1 MSPAPRPARLTSRK
15 QRPLP
20 VWALSLG
27 CPKNRVDSERLLGSL
42 GVPVKTVAHMGRSR
56 LIFINTCGFI
66 EPAVRESIRAVLDA
80 ARHAGRLRRRPLL
93 AVAGCMVGRYGV
105 RELAKELP
113 EVDLWLPTEALER
126 WPELVTAALGLVP
139 PPEARPGAAGG
150 RLLSTGPSYA
160 WLKIGGGCRHHCAFC
175 TIPGIR
181 GPLRSTPME
190 ALLAEAR
197 CLLAQGV
204 RELDLV
210 AQDVASWG
218 GDRATADGGREL
230 GDLLEALAGLDGLA
244 WLRLLYLYPTGVT
257 EALLRRMR
265 ALGGANGAGG
275 PVLPYLD
282 IPFQHAEPRLLRA
295 MGRPFAGD
303 PRRVL
308 DRVRAVLPDAAIRT
322 TMIVG
327 YPGETEADF
336 TALCRFVEA
345 ARFTHLGVFA
355 YQAEDGTPAAALP
368 DQVPMPVREERRAAL
383 MELQADISAE
393 ILAKTVGSRL
403 PILVDA
409 PEAEWPGLHR
419 GRVWFQAPEADGTT
433 WTSGPGVTPGAL
445 VECDIVESSTYD
457 LSALA
462 ES

>member
-1 MSPAPRPARLTSRK
+1 MPPSARPSRRSGPDR
-15 QRPLP
+15 RPLP

-42 GVPVKTVAHMGRSR
+42 AVPVKTVAHPGRSR

-80 ARHAGRLRRRPLL
+80 ARHAARLRRRPLL

-113 EVDLWLPTEALER
+113 EVDLWLPTEEMER
-126 WPELVTAALGLVP
+126 WPDLVNAALGLVP
-139 PPEARPGAAGG
+139 PPKARRGGACG

-160 WLKIGGGCRHHCAFC
+160 WLKIGEGCRHRCAFC
-175 TIPGIR
+175 TIPAIR

-197 CLLAQGV
+197 SLLAQGV

-218 GDRATADGGREL
+218 SDRAADGTPEL

-265 ALGGANGAGG
+265 GLGGANGSGG

-308 DRVRAVLPDAAIRT
+308 DRVRGILPDAAIRT

-336 TALCRFVEA
+336 TALCRFVEE

-368 DQVPMPVREERRAAL
+368 DQVPMAVREERRAAL

-393 ILAKTVGSRL
+393 FLAGTVGSRL
-403 PILVDA
+403 PVLVDA
-409 PEAEWPGLHR
+409 PEEEWPGLHR

-433 WTSGPGVTPGAL
+433 WVSGPGVTPGAL
-445 VECDIVESSTYD
+445 VECDMVESSTYD

-462 ES
+462 

>member
-1 MSPAPRPARLTSRK
+1 MPPRSSRSSRPDR
-15 QRPLP
+15 RPLP

-42 GVPVKTVAHMGRSR
+42 GVPVKTVPHLGRSR

-126 WPELVTAALGLVP
+126 WPDLVSAALGL
-139 PPEARPGAAGG
+139 RPGAVGG

-160 WLKIGGGCRHHCAFC
+160 WLKIGEGCRHHCAFC
-175 TIPGIR
+175 TIPSIR

-210 AQDVASWG
+210 AQDVSSWG
-218 GDRATADGGREL
+218 GDSAATAKGQEL

-257 EALLRRMR
+257 ESLLRRMR
-265 ALGGANGAGG
+265 GLGGLNGAGG

-295 MGRPFAGD
+295 MGRPFGGD

-308 DRVRAVLPDAAIRT
+308 DRVRAILPDAAIRT

-368 DQVPMPVREERRAAL
+368 DQVPMAVREERRAAL
-383 MELQADISAE
+383 MELQAGISAE
-393 ILAKTVGSRL
+393 LLAKTVGSRL
-403 PILVDA
+403 PVLVDA
-409 PEAEWPGLHR
+409 PEPEWPGLHR

-433 WTSGPGVTPGAL
+433 WVSGSGVTPGAL
-445 VECDIVESSTYD
+445 VEGDIVESSTYD

-462 ES
+462 

>member
-1 MSPAPRPARLTSRK
+1 MPMSPRPCRSSRPDR
-15 QRPLP
+15 RPLP

-42 GVPVKTVAHMGRSR
+42 GVPVKTVAHLGRSR

-80 ARHAGRLRRRPLL
+80 ARHVGRLRRRPLL
-93 AVAGCMVGRYGV
+93 AVAGCMVGRYGA

-113 EVDLWLPTEALER
+113 EVDLWLPTDALER
-126 WPELVTAALGLVP
+126 WPDLVSAALGLVP
-139 PPEARPGAAGG
+139 PPEGRPGAAGG

-160 WLKIGGGCRHHCAFC
+160 WLKIGEGCRHQCAFC
-175 TIPGIR
+175 TIPSIR

-218 GDRATADGGREL
+218 SDRAAEGTRQL

-257 EALLRRMR
+257 ETLLRRMR
-265 ALGGANGAGG
+265 ALGGLNGAGG

-308 DRVRAVLPDAAIRT
+308 DRVRAILPDAAIRT

-336 TALCRFVEA
+336 TALCRFVQA

-355 YQAEDGTPAAALP
+355 YQAEEGTPAAALP
-368 DQVPMPVREERRAAL
+368 DQVPMAVREERRAAL
-383 MELQADISAE
+383 MELQAEISAE
-393 ILAKTVGSRL
+393 HLAKTVGSRL
-403 PILVDA
+403 PVLVDA

-433 WTSGPGVTPGAL
+433 WVSGPGVTPGAL
-445 VECDIVESSTYD
+445 VECDIVESSAYD

-462 ES
+462 

>member
-1 MSPAPRPARLTSRK
+1 MPPRPSRNSRPD
-15 QRPLP
+15 RPLP

-42 GVPVKTVAHMGRSR
+42 GVPVKTVAHLGRSR

-93 AVAGCMVGRYGV
+93 AVAGCMVGRYGA

-113 EVDLWLPTEALER
+113 EVDLWLPTDALER
-126 WPELVTAALGLVP
+126 WPELVNAALGL
-139 PPEARPGAAGG
+139 RPGAAGG
-150 RLLSTGPSYA
+150 RLLSTEPSYA
-160 WLKIGGGCRHHCAFC
+160 WLKIGEGCRHQCAFC
-175 TIPGIR
+175 TIPSIR
-181 GPLRSTPME
+181 GPLRSTTME

-210 AQDVASWG
+210 AQDVSSWG
-218 GDRATADGGREL
+218 SDSAATAKGLEL

-265 ALGGANGAGG
+265 GLGGLNGAGG

-308 DRVRAVLPDAAIRT
+308 DRVRAILPDAAIRT

-355 YQAEDGTPAAALP
+355 YQAEEGTPAAALP
-368 DQVPMPVREERRAAL
+368 DQVPMAVREERRAAL
-383 MELQADISAE
+383 MELQAGISAE
-393 ILAKTVGSRL
+393 LLARTVGSRL
-403 PILVDA
+403 PVLVDA
-409 PEAEWPGLHR
+409 PEPEWPGLHR

-433 WTSGPGVTPGAL
+433 WVSGPGVTPGAL
-445 VECDIVESSTYD
+445 VECDIVESSAYD

-462 ES
+462 